1 MSEQKLPMA
10 APAEA
15 APTPPQRPATSPA
28 RMVATLA
35 IAGAV
40 AGAAIVTVFSWA
52 NPRIQANQAAR
63 LEAAILE
70 VLGGATRYET
80 VFLDG
85 GSLTAEPQA
94 DTATLDRV
102 YMGFD
107 AAGAPRGIAIAT
119 QASGFADV
127 VRVIFGYDPAS
138 GNLLGMKV
146 LENKETP
153 GLGDKIEKDST
164 FVGEFVDVGTPL
176 LGVKK
181 DRATGAHEEIVMITG
196 ATISSRT
203 VVDMINQRL
212 EVLREPVGAFWASAG
227 AAEGATGGTATA
239 TPEAGTAGQTGGGL

>member
-10 APAEA
+10 GPADAAPPAPAQA
-15 APTPPQRPATSPA
+15 STSPV

-40 AGAAIVTVFSWA
+40 AGAAIVSVFGWA
-52 NPRIQANQAAR
+52 QPRIQANQAAR

-80 VFLDG
+80 AFLDG
-85 GSLTAEPQA
+85 AAFTLEPQA
-94 DTATLDRV
+94 DTAALDRV
-102 YMGFD
+102 YLGFD
-107 AAGAPRGIAIAT
+107 ADGAPHGVAIAT

-138 GNLLGMKV
+138 GDLLGMKV

-153 GLGDKIEKDST
+153 GLGDKIEKDSV

-203 VVDMINQRL
+203 VVDMINRRL
-212 EVLREPVGAFWASAG
+212 EAIKDPVGAFWTSASSST
-227 AAEGATGGTATA
+227 AAA
-239 TPEAGTAGQTGGGL
+239 PSEAPDTTVAAPTGGGL